1 MSASTTISIPPPSLD
16 YCKDGL
22 MRVER
27 RFGVPFRWG
36 IFLVGSIGVWTTQQ
50 VPFPRAAALGL
61 AVFMAFAFTVSVLVY
76 GPWRERVPVWFVPA
90 ATIIDSLAVL
100 FLIPY
105 SGGVG
110 SELYLLYFV
119 LAIKVALC
127 YPFVHWLIFLPFLY
141 GPLYILGVYLQIQSL
156 LFLLSPA
163 FVLRYLI
170 LFAMVLAALYVAW
183 LLERRYRLIRG
194 LNFALEEQGQE
205 LRRKTSVLQRTA
217 TDLGDRVMQ
226 LRSLQEGIKTIN
238 SAVALESLLAMIVAN
253 ASQVL
258 RGARCSV
265 ALLDET
271 AGEVV
276 TLAAS
281 GVSPQNLWGSR
292 FPVGKGV
299 AGWVVANAAPAL
311 IGDVSRDERY
321 IRLGQVPVQSII
333 SVPLMSDGKA
343 IGALSATST
352 ELNAF
357 SPDDLNLLAAFA
369 DQAAIAVKKARL
381 YEDLARE
388 KRQTEQIYR
397 SVQEKSNELEA
408 VLRGIGDGVLV
419 TDTDLNLVMM
429 NPIATRIFGVE
440 DDPLLGRP
448 LSDTVGHRE
457 LMDVMR
463 EALAEP
469 GKPIIREIRVPMTRE
484 HPEMIYQALATT
496 VPGAA
501 GEPRGVVTV
510 LRDIT
515 SQKQLEQMKSN
526 FLSVVSHELK
536 TPLHSI
542 KGFVDI
548 ILMGKTGRINDLQR
562 DFLTTV
568 REQTDQLQNLITEL
582 LEFSRLESG
591 QIRLRIEEVSFAE
604 IAARVAEKLSPQA
617 QEAQIALEMTIP
629 PDFAT
634 VEADATR
641 MEQVL
646 TNLVDNAI
654 KFTPAGGRIVISGE
668 DLGDRV
674 LISVADTGIGIP
686 PAERER
692 VFERFYQVDSG
703 ATRPYRGTGLGLSIC
718 KHIVEH
724 HRGRIWVEGA
734 EPQGSVFKF
743 ILPKRLEGGRDLS
756 LDFTTLPSDTSRQ

>member
-1 MSASTTISIPPPSLD
+1 MSASTTIFIPPPTIH
-16 YCKDGL
+16 YRKDGL
-22 MRVER
+22 LRLER

-36 IFLVGSIGVWTTQQ
+36 MFLVGSISVWTTQQ

-61 AVFMAFAFTVSVLVY
+61 AVFMAFAFTMSVLVY
-76 GPWRERVPVWFVPA
+76 GPWREKMPVWLVPV
-90 ATIIDSLAVL
+90 ATIVDSLAVL

-119 LAIKVALC
+119 LAVKVALC

-141 GPLYILGVYLQIQSL
+141 GPLYILSVYLQIQSL

-194 LNFALEEQGQE
+194 LNLALEEQGQE

-258 RGARCSV
+258 RGTRCSI
-265 ALLDET
+265 ALLDE
-271 AGEVV
+271 ASGEVV

-281 GVSPQNLWGSR
+281 GVPQQNLWGSR

-299 AGWVVANAAPAL
+299 AGWVVAHAAPVL
-311 IGDVSRDERY
+311 IGDVSQDSRY
-321 IRLGQVPVQSII
+321 IRLGQLPVQSIV

-343 IGALSATST
+343 IGALSATSP
-352 ELNAF
+352 EDNAF
-357 SPDDLNLLAAFA
+357 TPDDLNLLAAFA

-408 VLRGIGDGVLV
+408 VLQGIGDGVLV

-429 NPIATRIFGVE
+429 NPVAVRIFGVE
-440 DDPLLGRP
+440 EDPLLGRP
-448 LSDTVGHRE
+448 LAETVGHRE
-457 LMDVMR
+457 LHDVMR
-463 EALAEP
+463 EALAAP
-469 GKPIIREIRVPMTRE
+469 GKPVIREIRVPMTRE

-496 VPGAA
+496 IPGAA
-501 GEPRGVVTV
+501 GEARGVVTV
-510 LRDIT
+510 LRDVT

-548 ILMGKTGRINDLQR
+548 ILMGKTGKINDLQR

-568 REQTDQLQNLITEL
+568 REQTDQLQNLISEL

-591 QIRLRIEEVSFAE
+591 QIRLRIEEVSFAD
-604 IAARVAEKLSPQA
+604 IAARVADKLSPQA

-629 PDFAT
+629 ADFAT

-686 PAERER
+686 PSEREKI
-692 VFERFYQVDSG
+692 FERFYQVDSG

-756 LDFTTLPSDTSRQ
+756 LDFTTLPSDASRQ